1 VSGETWRDLARL
13 TERMTP
19 GRWEIEREE
28 LDARYFDDEEQETAF
43 PERVGPLAGF
53 DHDSDD
59 SDRVEADVL
68 AVALVPELLAVARA
82 ADAGARSG
90 FYAGDEYDAL
100 VEALDALRARMCEES
115 GK

>member
-1 VSGETWRDLARL
+1 
-13 TERMTP
+13 MTP

-28 LDARYFDDEEQETAF
+28 LDARGWDAWGYFDDEEQATAF
-43 PERVGPLAGF
+43 PERVGPLSGF

-90 FYAGDEYDAL
+90 FYTGDEYDAL

-115 GK
+115 GKQTGGAL